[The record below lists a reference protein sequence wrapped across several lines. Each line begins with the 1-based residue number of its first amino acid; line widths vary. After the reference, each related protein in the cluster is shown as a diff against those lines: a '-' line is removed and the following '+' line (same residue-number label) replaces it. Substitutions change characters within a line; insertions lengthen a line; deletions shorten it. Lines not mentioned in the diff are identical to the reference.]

1 MPHRFAPLLSLIP
14 STASPVV
21 RGKPTSRR
29 CTAALLAIL
38 FTLTVTEPATAQ
50 RDIPRTS
57 SEIKLALDQLHVLGS
72 VLYIAAH
79 PDDENTAFLAAMAR
93 GRGMRTAYLAI
104 TRGEGG
110 QNLIGPEQGAAL
122 GLIRTQEL
130 LAARRIDGAEQ
141 YFTRAIDFGYSK
153 SAEES
158 LRFWNHDSTL
168 ADVVWII
175 RTFRPDVI
183 VTRFTPQLG
192 GHGHHTASAM
202 LAIEAFDAAADP
214 SRFPEQLGFT
224 TPWKAKRLMW
234 NVFRFGPA
242 DTVRTPG
249 TVRIDLG
256 EYSPLLGRSYAE
268 LAGEGRS
275 MHKSQGF
282 GAPQNRGEAVNA
294 FQHLRGDTAAYD
306 LFDGVP
312 LTWSRVAGGDSV
324 DALISKAQA
333 AYSVENPAGCV
344 APLLRVAAALATL
357 PQDPLVRVKRSQVE
371 ALIRSCAGIWVE
383 LSTPLASAAPGTSV
397 PVTCIVVNRSQT
409 PFILDRIRLPLRSA
423 DSACSAPL
431 LPNKPV
437 RIQSQI
443 TIPRL
448 FPYSQPYWLETP
460 SSAGAYRVTEQR
472 LRGLAEAPP
481 ALVAEFHLSHPQGT
495 LPLRIPLQQKII
507 DPVDG
512 EVYHPFAV
520 TPPVDIHIRES
531 VLMFDAQATKSL
543 HVSLVGGARPLSGT
557 LHLILP
563 HGWTASP
570 PRHTIEL
577 PPHSGE
583 VVYRT
588 QITATAGA
596 SSGVA
601 LAEVTLDSTRSQRTV
616 ESVTYKHI
624 PRQILMAPARTTLLR
639 SGIRSPGGRAAYIE
653 GAGDAL
659 PAAMVQLGYQVEAL
673 SDDDLALADL
683 SGYDVIVTGIRAY
696 NTRPALRRNQERL
709 MRYVEQGGTYIV
721 HYVNVQRGE
730 SESIGPYP
738 LSLSRD
744 RVAEEDAPV
753 TMLLPDH
760 PVFTTPNRIT
770 QLDFAGWVQERGL
783 YFADRWD
790 RRYDSLLASCDTG
803 EPMRNGGL
811 LLARY
816 GKGTFLYN
824 AYAFNRQL
832 PAGVEGAYRLFAN
845 ILALRSGQPGN
856 ARDGRTRATHN
867 N

>member
-1 MPHRFAPLLSLIP
+1 MSHRFALLISMFPSAGSLI
-14 STASPVV
+14 TC
-21 RGKPTSRR
+21 GKPTSRR
-29 CTAALLAIL
+29 FTAALVAIL
-38 FTLTVTEPATAQ
+38 LTLTVTEPAAAQ

-57 SEIKLALDQLHVLGS
+57 SEIKLALDHLRVVGS

-93 GRGMRTAYLAI
+93 GRGVRTAYLAI

-153 SAEES
+153 SPEEA

-175 RTFRPDVI
+175 RSFRPDVI

-214 SRFPEQLGFT
+214 SRFPDQLRFT
-224 TPWKAKRLMW
+224 SPWKAKRLVW

-242 DTVRTPG
+242 DTTLTPG

-294 FQHLRGDTAAYD
+294 FQHLRGDTAVRD

-312 LTWSRVAGGDSV
+312 LTWSRVAGGDSL
-324 DALISKAQA
+324 DALISRAQA
-333 AYSVENPAGCV
+333 AYSVENPALCV
-344 APLLRVAAALATL
+344 APLLRVAAALTTL
-357 PQDPLVRVKRSQVE
+357 PQDPMVRVKRLQVE

-383 LSTPLASAAPGTSV
+383 LSTPLASASPGRSV

-409 PFILDRIRLPLRSA
+409 PFVLDRIRLPLRSE
-423 DSACSAPL
+423 DSVCSTPL

-437 RIQSQI
+437 RFQSQI
-443 TIPRL
+443 SIPRD
-448 FPYSQPYWLETP
+448 FPFSQPYWLEIP
-460 SSAGAYRVTEQR
+460 STAGAYRVPQQQ

-481 ALVAEFHLSHPQGT
+481 ALVAEFHLSHPQGA
-495 LPLRIPLQQKII
+495 LPLRIPLQQKTI

-512 EVYHPFAV
+512 EVYNPFAV

-531 VLMFDAQATKSL
+531 VLVFDGQSTKSL
-543 HVSLVGGARPLSGT
+543 HVSLVGGERPLSGT
-557 LHLILP
+557 LQLILP
-563 HGWTASP
+563 QGWTASP
-570 PRHTIEL
+570 ARHKVEL
-577 PPHSGE
+577 PPNAGE
-583 VVYRT
+583 AVYRT

-601 LAEVTLDSTRSQRTV
+601 LAEVTLDSTRSQSTV
-616 ESVTYKHI
+616 ESVAYKHI
-624 PRQILMAPARTTLLR
+624 PRQIMMTSARTTLLR

-659 PAAMVQLGYQVEAL
+659 PAAMVQLGYRVETL

-709 MRYVEQGGTYIV
+709 LHYVEQGGTYIV
-721 HYVNVQRGE
+721 HYVTAQRGE

-753 TMLLPDH
+753 TMLMPNH

-770 QLDFAGWVQERGL
+770 KHDFADWVQERGL

-790 RRYDSLLASCDTG
+790 RRYDSLLASRDTG
-803 EPMRNGGL
+803 ESMRNGGL
-811 LLARY
+811 LVAHY
-816 GKGTFLYN
+816 GKGTFVYN

-845 ILALRSGQPGN
+845 ILALRSGKPGN
-856 ARDGRTRATHN
+856 ARDGRTPATRSR
-867 N
+867 